1 MIDALHIANSGL
13 TANQAWIDNISNNVA
28 NMQTVGF
35 KRSQV
40 NFHSIVKA
48 DGANVAGAGT
58 LAPAMG
64 AGAGVE
70 LGAASLDFSSG
81 DVRATSGAYDVAIQ
95 GKGFFEIA
103 LTSGDVMYTRIGGF
117 HVNAEGQLTL
127 PGGETLTADVRI
139 PPDAESVQIKQD
151 GVVTVKLAQS
161 GDVQEVGTIR
171 LVSFAQPEYLEQVGN
186 GFYRKTDRS
195 GESEYIAPG
204 REGAGVLLQG
214 HLEVSNV
221 DMVSEMTDL
230 MLAQRAYQLN
240 ARILQTSDQIL
251 ETINNIRR

>member
-40 NFHSIVKA
+40 NFHNLVKT
-48 DGANVAGAGT
+48 GGAGT
-58 LAPAMG
+58 DPAALATA

-81 DVRATSGAYDVAIQ
+81 DVRSTNGTFDIAIQ
-95 GKGFFEIA
+95 GKGFFEVT
-103 LTSGDVMYTRIGGF
+103 LGSGETVFTRIGSF
-117 HVNAEGQLTL
+117 HVNKDGELTL
-127 PGGETLTADVRI
+127 PDGQVLAGDVRI
-139 PPDAESVQIKQD
+139 PPDAETVQIQSD
-151 GVVTVKLAQS
+151 GVVKAKIAQT
-161 GDVQEVGTIR
+161 GEVVDAGTIR
-171 LVSFAQPEYLEQVGN
+171 LASFAQPEHLEQVGS
-186 GFYRKTDRS
+186 GFYRKTELAGDVQY
-195 GESEYIAPG
+195 SEPG
-204 REGAGVLLQG
+204 QENTGLLLQG
-214 HLEVSNV
+214 HLEISNV
-221 DMVSEMTDL
+221 NMVSEMTDL

>member
-40 NFHSIVKA
+40 HFNSLVKSQ
-48 DGANVAGAGT
+48 GNT
-58 LAPAMG
+58 PAAAATA

-81 DVRATSGAYDVAIQ
+81 DVRATSGTFDLAIQ
-95 GKGFFEIA
+95 GKGFFEVS
-103 LTSGDVMYTRIGGF
+103 LTSGETVFTRIGSF
-117 HVNAEGQLTL
+117 HVNKDGELSL
-127 PGGETLTADVRI
+127 PGGQVLSSDLRI
-139 PPDAESVQIKQD
+139 PPDAESVKIQSD
-151 GVVTVKLAQS
+151 GVVKAKLAQS
-161 GDVQEVGTIR
+161 GEIVDVGTIH
-171 LVSFAQPEYLEQVGN
+171 LASFSQPEHLEQLGN
-186 GFYRKTDRS
+186 GLYRKNELS
-195 GESEYIAPG
+195 GDAQFNEPG
-204 REGAGVLLQG
+204 RDGAGLLLQG

-221 DMVSEMTDL
+221 NMVSEMSDL